1 MTPEQ
6 ATQLID
12 LVSSIDGK
20 LDVLVFLGTGT
31 VIGIGLLWG
40 AITWHLII
48 VAKNQSTL
56 F

>member
-12 LVSSIDGK
+12 LATSIESQMQT
-20 LDVLVFLGTGT
+20 LVFLATGT
-31 VIGIGLLWG
+31 VIGLGLIWG

-48 VAKNQSTL
+48 VAKNQSSL

>member
-6 ATQLID
+6 AAD
-12 LVSSIDGK
+12 LLDLLLSIDGK
-20 LDVLVFLGTGT
+20 LDVLVFLGTAA
-31 VIGIGLLWG
+31 VIGVGLLWG
-40 AITWHLII
+40 ALTWHLII